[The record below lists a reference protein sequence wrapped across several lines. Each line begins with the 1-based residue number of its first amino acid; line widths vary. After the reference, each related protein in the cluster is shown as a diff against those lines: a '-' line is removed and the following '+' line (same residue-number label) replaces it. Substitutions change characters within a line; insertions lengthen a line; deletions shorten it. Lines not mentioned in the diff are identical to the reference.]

1 MGLAVFAA
9 IVLVSLLA
17 GVAVQVVGAK
27 KSPYDFLIVG
37 GTAVFGAYFASETFP
52 GSTVFGVFKD
62 FGPTVDGFYLIPGI
76 AFAFIIAT
84 VAYVGTRDTY
94 TTTSTSAA

>member
-17 GVAVQVVGAK
+17 GVAVQVLGAR

-37 GTAVFGAYFASETFP
+37 VTAVFGAYFASATFP
-52 GSTVFGVFKD
+52 NSTVFATIKN
-62 FGPTVDGFYLIPGI
+62 FGPTIDGFVVIPGVV
-76 AFAFIIAT
+76 FAVIVAT
-84 VAYVGTRDTY
+84 IAYVGTRDTY
-94 TTTSTSAA
+94 TTSITPA

>member
-17 GVAVQVVGAK
+17 GVAVQVLGAT

-37 GTAVFGAYFASETFP
+37 VTAVFGAYFASETFP
-52 GSTVFGVFKD
+52 GSSVFGVFKD
-62 FGPTVDGFYLIPGI
+62 FGPSIDGFAVIPGV
-76 AFAFIIAT
+76 AFAVVIAT
-84 VAYVGTRDTY
+84 ISYIGTRDTY
-94 TTTSTSAA
+94 TTSITPG

>member
-1 MGLAVFAA
+1 MGLAVFVA

-17 GVAVQVVGAK
+17 GVAVQVLGTT

-37 GTAVFGAYFASETFP
+37 VTAVFGAYFASATFP

-62 FGPTVDGFYLIPGI
+62 FGPSIDGFVVIPGV
-76 AFAFIIAT
+76 AFALTIAT
-84 VAYVGTRDTY
+84 VSYIGTRDTY
-94 TTTSTSAA
+94 TTSITPA

>member
-9 IVLVSLLA
+9 IVVVSLLA
-17 GVAVQVVGAK
+17 GVAVQVLGAK

-37 GTAVFGAYFASETFP
+37 VTAIFGAYFASETFP
-52 GSTVFGVFKD
+52 GSTVFATITN
-62 FGPTVDGFYLIPGI
+62 FGPSIDGFNLIPGI
-76 AFAFIIAT
+76 AFAVIIAT

-94 TTTSTSAA
+94 TTSTTTA